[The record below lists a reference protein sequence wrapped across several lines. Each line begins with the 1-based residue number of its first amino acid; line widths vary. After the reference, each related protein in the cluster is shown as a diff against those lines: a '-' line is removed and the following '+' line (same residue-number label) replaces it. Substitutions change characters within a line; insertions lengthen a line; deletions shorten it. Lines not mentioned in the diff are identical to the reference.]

1 MKTVKFIIFKICII
15 FFFITPLI
23 ASNNLKIITKVGNEI
38 ITSYE
43 LENKIKITLFLAGEE
58 LNQSNITEIKNLSLK
73 TLVDNRLKKEE
84 IKRYKF
90 KKANEKRVS
99 NYLAN
104 LAKKFN
110 LPVKDLDNFFK
121 NNGLEFNLFLEEIKT
136 EFQWQSLI
144 YNIYAKKINLD
155 EKEIANEL
163 NKIILEQKL
172 VIDYN
177 LSEIETKFLKENELK
192 EIIDYIN
199 NFSFEKAAQKYSVST
214 SAIDG
219 GSIGWIN
226 SESLSNNIL
235 ELLKNLNVGEYTKPI
250 KRDDSFFIFYLNDK
264 RKVSN
269 FDKDNLE
276 KLKKS
281 IINKKTNDLLTMY
294 SNNHLSIKRNKTLID
309 YQ

>member
-1 MKTVKFIIFKICII
+1 MKTIKFIIFKICII
-15 FFFITPLI
+15 FFFITPLK
-23 ASNNLKIITKVGNEI
+23 ASNNFKIITKVGNEI

-73 TLVDNRLKKEE
+73 ALINNRLKKEE
-84 IKRYKF
+84 IKRYKY
-90 KKANEKRVS
+90 KKKNDQRVS
-99 NYLAN
+99 NYLGN

-110 LPVKDLDNFFK
+110 LPLKDLDNFFK
-121 NNGLEFNLFLEEIKT
+121 NNGLEFNLFLEEIIT

-144 YNIYAKKINLD
+144 YEIYAKKINLD

-192 EIIDYIN
+192 EVINYIN
-199 NFSFEKAAQKYSVST
+199 NFNFKKAAQKYSIST

-219 GSIGWIN
+219 GNIGWIN
-226 SESLSNNIL
+226 SQSLSKNIL
-235 ELLKNLNVGEYTKPI
+235 GLLKDLDIGEYTKPI
-250 KRDDSFFIFYLNDK
+250 KKDDSFFIFYLNDK
-264 RKVSN
+264 RKV
-269 FDKDNLE
+269 
-276 KLKKS
+276 
-281 IINKKTNDLLTMY
+281 
-294 SNNHLSIKRNKTLID
+294 
-309 YQ
+309 

>member
-1 MKTVKFIIFKICII
+1 MKTIKFIIFKICII
-15 FFFITPLI
+15 FFFITPLK
-23 ASNNLKIITKVGNEI
+23 ASNNFKIITKVGNEI

-73 TLVDNRLKKEE
+73 ALINNRLKKEE
-84 IKRYKF
+84 IKRYKY
-90 KKANEKRVS
+90 KKNNDQRVS
-99 NYLAN
+99 NYLGN

-110 LPVKDLDNFFK
+110 LPIKDLDNFFK

-144 YNIYAKKINLD
+144 YEIYAKKINFD
-155 EKEIANEL
+155 EKEITNEL

-172 VIDYN
+172 VVDYN

-199 NFSFEKAAQKYSVST
+199 NFNFEKAAQKYSIST
-214 SAIDG
+214 SAFDG
-219 GSIGWIN
+219 GNIGWIN
-226 SESLSNNIL
+226 SESLSKNIL
-235 ELLKNLNVGEYTKPI
+235 GLLKDLNIGEYTKPI
-250 KRDDSFFIFYLNDK
+250 KKDDSFFIFYLNDK

-281 IINKKTNDLLTMY
+281 IIEKKTNDLLTMY

>member
-1 MKTVKFIIFKICII
+1 MKTIRFIIFKICII
-15 FFFITPLI
+15 FFFITPLK
-23 ASNNLKIITKVGNEI
+23 ASNNFKIITKVGNEI

-73 TLVDNRLKKEE
+73 ALINNRLKKEE
-84 IKRYKF
+84 IKRYKY
-90 KKANEKRVS
+90 KKVNEQRVS
-99 NYLAN
+99 KYLEN
-104 LAKKFN
+104 IAKKFN

-144 YNIYAKKINLD
+144 YEIYAKKINLD

-172 VIDYN
+172 VVDYN

-192 EIIDYIN
+192 EVINYIN
-199 NFSFEKAAQKYSVST
+199 NFNFEKAAQKYSIST

-219 GSIGWIN
+219 GNIGWIN
-226 SESLSNNIL
+226 SESLSKNIL
-235 ELLKNLNVGEYTKPI
+235 VLLKDLNVGEYTKPI

-281 IINKKTNDLLTMY
+281 IIEKKTNDLLTMY

>member
-1 MKTVKFIIFKICII
+1 ML
-15 FFFITPLI
+15 FFITPLE
-23 ASNNLKIITKVGNEI
+23 ASNNFKIITKVGNEI

-73 TLVDNRLKKEE
+73 ALINNRLKKEE
-84 IKRYKF
+84 IKRYKY
-90 KKANEKRVS
+90 KKINDQRVS
-99 NYLAN
+99 NYLGN

-110 LPVKDLDNFFK
+110 LPVNDLDNFFK

-144 YNIYAKKINLD
+144 YEIYAKKINLD
-155 EKEIANEL
+155 EKEITNEL

-177 LSEIETKFLKENELK
+177 LSEIETKFLKENEL
-192 EIIDYIN
+192 EDVIEYIN
-199 NFSFEKAAQKYSVST
+199 NFNFEKAAQKYSISS

-219 GSIGWIN
+219 GNIGWIN
-226 SESLSNNIL
+226 SESLSKNIL
-235 ELLKNLNVGEYTKPI
+235 VLLKDLNVGEYTKPI

-281 IINKKTNDLLTMY
+281 IIEKKTNDLLTMY

>member
-1 MKTVKFIIFKICII
+1 MKTIRFIIFKICII
-15 FFFITPLI
+15 FFFITPLK
-23 ASNNLKIITKVGNEI
+23 ASNNFKIITKVGNEI

-73 TLVDNRLKKEE
+73 ALINNRLKKEE
-84 IKRYKF
+84 IKRYKY
-90 KKANEKRVS
+90 KKVNEQRVS
-99 NYLAN
+99 KYLEN
-104 LAKKFN
+104 IAKKFN

-121 NNGLEFNLFLEEIKT
+121 NNGLELNLFLEEIKT

-144 YNIYAKKINLD
+144 YEIYAKKINFD

-172 VIDYN
+172 IIDYN

-199 NFSFEKAAQKYSVST
+199 NFNFEKAAQKYSVST
-214 SAIDG
+214 SAING

-226 SESLSNNIL
+226 SESLSKNIL
-235 ELLKNLNVGEYTKPI
+235 KLLKDLNIGEYTKPI
-250 KRDDSFFIFYLNDK
+250 KKDDSFFIFYLNDK

-281 IINKKTNDLLTMY
+281 IIDKKTNDLLTMY

>member
-1 MKTVKFIIFKICII
+1 MKTVKFIIFKIYII

-90 KKANEKRVS
+90 KKVNEQRVS

-226 SESLSNNIL
+226 SQSLSNNIL

>member
-1 MKTVKFIIFKICII
+1 MKTVKFIIFKIYII

-90 KKANEKRVS
+90 KKVNEQRVS

-144 YNIYAKKINLD
+144 YNIYAKKLISM
-155 EKEIANEL
+155 K
-163 NKIILEQKL
+163 
-172 VIDYN
+172 
-177 LSEIETKFLKENELK
+177 
-192 EIIDYIN
+192 
-199 NFSFEKAAQKYSVST
+199 
-214 SAIDG
+214 
-219 GSIGWIN
+219 
-226 SESLSNNIL
+226 
-235 ELLKNLNVGEYTKPI
+235 
-250 KRDDSFFIFYLNDK
+250 KR
-264 RKVSN
+264 
-269 FDKDNLE
+269 
-276 KLKKS
+276 
-281 IINKKTNDLLTMY
+281 
-294 SNNHLSIKRNKTLID
+294 
-309 YQ
+309 

>member
-1 MKTVKFIIFKICII
+1 MKTIRFIIFKICII
-15 FFFITPLI
+15 FFFITPLK
-23 ASNNLKIITKVGNEI
+23 ASNNFKIITKVGNEI

-73 TLVDNRLKKEE
+73 ALINNRLKKEE
-84 IKRYKF
+84 IKRYKY
-90 KKANEKRVS
+90 KKVNEQRVS
-99 NYLAN
+99 KYLEN
-104 LAKKFN
+104 IAKKFN
-110 LPVKDLDNFFK
+110 LPVKDIDNFFK
-121 NNGLEFNLFLEEIKT
+121 NNGLELNLFLEEIKT

-172 VIDYN
+172 IIDYN

-199 NFSFEKAAQKYSVST
+199 NFNFEKAAQKYSVST
-214 SAIDG
+214 SAING

-226 SESLSNNIL
+226 SESLSKNIL
-235 ELLKNLNVGEYTKPI
+235 KLLKDLNIGEYTKPI

-281 IINKKTNDLLTMY
+281 IIDKKTNDLLTMY

>member
-121 NNGLEFNLFLEEIKT
+121 NNGLELNLFLEEIKT

-172 VIDYN
+172 VVDYN

-192 EIIDYIN
+192 EVINYIN
-199 NFSFEKAAQKYSVST
+199 NFNFEKAAQKYSIST

-219 GSIGWIN
+219 GNIGWIN
-226 SESLSNNIL
+226 SESLSKNIL
-235 ELLKNLNVGEYTKPI
+235 GLLKDLNIGEYTKPI
-250 KRDDSFFIFYLNDK
+250 KKDDSFFIFYLNDK

-281 IINKKTNDLLTMY
+281 IIEKKTNDLLTMY

>member
-1 MKTVKFIIFKICII
+1 MKTIRFIIFKICII
-15 FFFITPLI
+15 FFFITPLK
-23 ASNNLKIITKVGNEI
+23 ASNNFKIITKVGNEI

-73 TLVDNRLKKEE
+73 ALINNRLKKEE
-84 IKRYKF
+84 IKRYKY
-90 KKANEKRVS
+90 KKVNEQRVS
-99 NYLAN
+99 KYLEN
-104 LAKKFN
+104 IAKKFN

-121 NNGLEFNLFLEEIKT
+121 NNGLELNLFLEEIKT

-172 VIDYN
+172 IIDYN

-199 NFSFEKAAQKYSVST
+199 NFNFEKAAQKYSVST
-214 SAIDG
+214 SAING

-226 SESLSNNIL
+226 SESLSKNIL
-235 ELLKNLNVGEYTKPI
+235 KLLKDLNIGEYTKPI
-250 KRDDSFFIFYLNDK
+250 KKDDSFFIFYLNDK

-281 IINKKTNDLLTMY
+281 IIDKKTNDLLTMY

>member
-1 MKTVKFIIFKICII
+1 M
-15 FFFITPLI
+15 
-23 ASNNLKIITKVGNEI
+23 
-38 ITSYE
+38 
-43 LENKIKITLFLAGEE
+43 
-58 LNQSNITEIKNLSLK
+58 
-73 TLVDNRLKKEE
+73 
-84 IKRYKF
+84 
-90 KKANEKRVS
+90 
-99 NYLAN
+99 
-104 LAKKFN
+104 
-110 LPVKDLDNFFK
+110 
-121 NNGLEFNLFLEEIKT
+121 EEIKT

-199 NFSFEKAAQKYSVST
+199 NFNFEKAAQKYSVST

-219 GSIGWIN
+219 GNIGWIN
-226 SESLSNNIL
+226 SESLSKNIL
-235 ELLKNLNVGEYTKPI
+235 ELLKDLNVGEYTKPI

-281 IINKKTNDLLTMY
+281 IIDKKTNDLLTMY

>member
-1 MKTVKFIIFKICII
+1 MKTIKFIIFKICII
-15 FFFITPLI
+15 FFFITPLK
-23 ASNNLKIITKVGNEI
+23 ASNNFKIITKVGNEI

-73 TLVDNRLKKEE
+73 ALINNRLKKEE
-84 IKRYKF
+84 IKRYKY
-90 KKANEKRVS
+90 KKKNDQRVS
-99 NYLAN
+99 NYLGN

-110 LPVKDLDNFFK
+110 LPLKDLDNFFK
-121 NNGLEFNLFLEEIKT
+121 NNGLEFNLFLEEIIT

-144 YNIYAKKINLD
+144 YEIYAKKINLD

-192 EIIDYIN
+192 EVINYIN
-199 NFSFEKAAQKYSVST
+199 NFNFKKAAQKYSIST

-219 GSIGWIN
+219 GNIGWIN
-226 SESLSNNIL
+226 SQSLSKNIL
-235 ELLKNLNVGEYTKPI
+235 GLLKDLDIGEYTKPI
-250 KRDDSFFIFYLNDK
+250 KKDDSFFIFYLNDK

-281 IINKKTNDLLTMY
+281 IIEKKTNDLLTMY

>member
-1 MKTVKFIIFKICII
+1 MKTIRFIIFKICII
-15 FFFITPLI
+15 FFFITPLK
-23 ASNNLKIITKVGNEI
+23 ASNNFKIITKVGNEI

-73 TLVDNRLKKEE
+73 ALINNRLKKEE
-84 IKRYKF
+84 IKRYKY
-90 KKANEKRVS
+90 KKVNEQRVS
-99 NYLAN
+99 KYLEN
-104 LAKKFN
+104 IAKKFN

-121 NNGLEFNLFLEEIKT
+121 NNGLELNLFLEEIKT

-172 VIDYN
+172 IIDYN

-199 NFSFEKAAQKYSVST
+199 NFNFEKAAQKYSVST
-214 SAIDG
+214 SAING

-226 SESLSNNIL
+226 SESLSKNIL
-235 ELLKNLNVGEYTKPI
+235 KLLKDLNIGEYTKPI

-281 IINKKTNDLLTMY
+281 IIDKKTNDLLTMY

>member
-1 MKTVKFIIFKICII
+1 MKTVKFIIFKIYII

-90 KKANEKRVS
+90 KKVNEQRVS

-226 SESLSNNIL
+226 SESLSNKIL

-264 RKVSN
+264 RKISS

-281 IINKKTNDLLTMY
+281 IIDKKTNDLLTMY

>member
-1 MKTVKFIIFKICII
+1 MKTIKFIIFKICII
-15 FFFITPLI
+15 FFFITPLK
-23 ASNNLKIITKVGNEI
+23 ASNNFKIITKVGNEI

-73 TLVDNRLKKEE
+73 ALINNRLKKEE
-84 IKRYKF
+84 IKRYKY
-90 KKANEKRVS
+90 KKINDQRVS
-99 NYLAN
+99 NYLGN

-110 LPVKDLDNFFK
+110 LPVEDLDNFFK

-144 YNIYAKKINLD
+144 YEIYAKKINFD

-172 VIDYN
+172 VVDYN

-192 EIIDYIN
+192 EVINYIN
-199 NFSFEKAAQKYSVST
+199 NFNFEKAAQKYSIST

-219 GSIGWIN
+219 GNIGWIN
-226 SESLSNNIL
+226 SESLSKNIL
-235 ELLKNLNVGEYTKPI
+235 GLLKDLNIGEYTKPI
-250 KRDDSFFIFYLNDK
+250 KKDDSFFIFYLNDK

-281 IINKKTNDLLTMY
+281 IIEKKTNDLLTMY

>member
-1 MKTVKFIIFKICII
+1 ML
-15 FFFITPLI
+15 FFITPLE
-23 ASNNLKIITKVGNEI
+23 ASNNFKIITKVGNEI

-73 TLVDNRLKKEE
+73 ALINNRLKKEE
-84 IKRYKF
+84 IKRYKY
-90 KKANEKRVS
+90 KKINDQRVS
-99 NYLAN
+99 NYLGN

-144 YNIYAKKINLD
+144 YEIYAKKINFD

-172 VIDYN
+172 VVDYN

-192 EIIDYIN
+192 EVINYIN
-199 NFSFEKAAQKYSVST
+199 NFNFEKAAQKYSIST

-219 GSIGWIN
+219 GNIGWIN
-226 SESLSNNIL
+226 SESLSKNIL
-235 ELLKNLNVGEYTKPI
+235 GLLKDLNIGEYTKPI
-250 KRDDSFFIFYLNDK
+250 KKDDSFFIFYLNDK

-281 IINKKTNDLLTMY
+281 IIEKKTNDLLTMY

>member
-226 SESLSNNIL
+226 SESLSDNIL